1 MLNNF
6 VNEIKQENNEEDLL
20 EIVDNLKQED
30 EGAQCSSSLNQSVKI
45 ENEQYN
51 SQKHENFV
59 DVSLSDV
66 VGSTNIKQEVKEE
79 DPLRLVDDLKE
90 HIKSVHE
97 NVRYNCD
104 KCGKSFSQ
112 KGTLNSHI
120 QGVHENIRYN
130 CEKCDKSYSW
140 KKYLYTH
147 IKRTHGNVRHTCDKC
162 DKSFSQKGYL
172 NIHIQSVHEH
182 IRYKCD
188 KCDNTFSLKS
198 GLKTHVKS
206 VHENFRYKCE
216 KCNRGFTRK
225 DNLKFHI
232 NAALN
237 ASCDEK

>member
-1 MLNNF
+1 MLDNI

-45 ENEQYN
+45 ENEQCN

-130 CEKCDKSYSW
+130 CEKCDKS
-140 KKYLYTH
+140 
-147 IKRTHGNVRHTCDKC
+147 
-162 DKSFSQKGYL
+162 FSQKGTL
-172 NIHIQSVHEH
+172 TKHIQSVHEH

-188 KCDNTFSLKS
+188 KCDKTFSLKTV
-198 GLKTHVKS
+198 LKAHIQS
-206 VHENFRYKCE
+206 VHDNFRYKCE
-216 KCNRGFTRK
+216 KCDKNFTRK
-225 DNLKFHI
+225 DNLNFHMKHI
-232 NAALN
+232 HETIVK
-237 ASCDEK
+237 SVT

>member
-6 VNEIKQENNEEDLL
+6 VDDIKQEDVL

-30 EGAQCSSSLNQSVKI
+30 EGAQCSASLNQSVKI

-79 DPLRLVDDLKE
+79 DPLRLADDLKE

-130 CEKCDKSYSW
+130 CEKCDKS
-140 KKYLYTH
+140 
-147 IKRTHGNVRHTCDKC
+147 
-162 DKSFSQKGYL
+162 FSQKGTL
-172 NIHIQSVHEH
+172 TKHIQSVHEH

-188 KCDNTFSLKS
+188 KCDKTFSLKTV
-198 GLKTHVKS
+198 LKAHIQS
-206 VHENFRYKCE
+206 VHDNFRYKCE
-216 KCNRGFTRK
+216 KCDKNFTRK
-225 DNLKFHI
+225 DNLNFHMKHI
-232 NAALN
+232 HETIMK
-237 ASCDEK
+237 SVT